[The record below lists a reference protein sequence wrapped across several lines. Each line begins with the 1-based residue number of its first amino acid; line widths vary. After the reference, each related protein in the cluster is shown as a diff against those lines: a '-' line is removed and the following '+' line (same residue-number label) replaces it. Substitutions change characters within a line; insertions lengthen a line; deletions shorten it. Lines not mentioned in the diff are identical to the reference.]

1 MRITFVIPIH
11 NERDTLRP
19 LVEQIAEQVQGHDY
33 HILFVDDGSN
43 DGSYET
49 LLELHEESSFV
60 DVVRFRRNFGKS
72 AALAAG
78 FARADGDIVIL
89 MDGDLQDSP
98 IEIPRFVD
106 KLEQGF
112 DVVVG
117 WKQVRHDPGHKTFPS
132 RIYNGMVRG
141 MFKIDLHDVNCGYKA
156 LRMEVIRNIRVYGE
170 LHRLIPV
177 LAANLGYRV
186 TEIPVA
192 HQPRRYGRSKYGIER
207 FTRGAVD
214 VLSTLF
220 LSKYLYSPGH
230 LMGTFGILACLLG
243 LLGAGIACVEWF
255 VSDSVLLG
263 FAFALMSVGL
273 VSGGMVLVALGLV
286 AELLV
291 WQHPL
296 SDPTTFVSEEHR
308 HGTPSRS
315 V

>member
-1 MRITFVIPIH
+1 MRITFVIPVH
-11 NERDTLRP
+11 NERDTLCP
-19 LVEQIAEQVQGHDY
+19 LVEQIFEQVGVHDY
-33 HILFVDDGSN
+33 RILFIDDGSN

-49 LLELHEESSFV
+49 LLELHERHAAV

-78 FARADGDIVIL
+78 FARADGDIVIM

-98 IEIPRFVD
+98 TEIPKFIE
-106 KLEQGF
+106 KIEQGF

-117 WKQVRHDPGHKTFPS
+117 WKQVRHDPWHKTFPS
-132 RIYNGMVRG
+132 RIYNGIVRR

-156 LRMEVIRNIRVYGE
+156 LRMEVVRNIRVYGE

-186 TEIPVA
+186 TEIPVE
-192 HQPRRYGRSKYGIER
+192 HQPRRYGRSKYGFER
-207 FTRGAVD
+207 FTKGALD

-230 LMGTFGILACLLG
+230 FMGTFGILACLVG
-243 LLGAGIACVEWF
+243 LLSALIACAEWIL
-255 VSDSVLLG
+255 SDSTLIG
-263 FAFALMSVGL
+263 FAFAIMSVGL
-273 VSGGMVLVALGLV
+273 FAGGMVLVALGLV

-296 SDPTTFVSEEHR
+296 ADPTTYVSEEHR
-308 HGTPSRS
+308 H
-315 V
+315 